1 MHQNTTL
8 HVIEPTLTGLAG
20 HCNSFLASV
29 LDAVGETPAHLW
41 IGRGTEFQ
49 APGVRVTP
57 YFSRSLR
64 RLQAFFLYR
73 RLLRQPGRVFLSTAT
88 RTDLSLIDL
97 AARGTI
103 EPGRVFLYFHWF
115 RPTPKKLAFLRKYAI
130 RQPNLVILGPTES
143 AVEAFRQA
151 GFPDV
156 RVVPYPITPREQS
169 DNDTPFRHLLFAG
182 IARQD
187 KGIGK
192 VVDLVAH
199 LARQGSDLPL
209 LIQASAD
216 HRQRF
221 DDKTAQDI
229 QRLEGIRYPNLKLI
243 EAALPQDDYLAQFEG
258 GICLQPYDA
267 ADFADRISGIS
278 LDGLSSGAPLV
289 VPAGTWMARVVERF
303 GAGVALEDMSAP
315 VMETAIRTILAD
327 WPSFR
332 DRARLAGKTLQA
344 EFSAGQLA
352 ETLTKPYSR
361 PDPRRAISAK

>member
-1 MHQNTTL
+1 MHQNTIL
-8 HVIEPTLTGLAG
+8 HVIEPTLTGQAG

-29 LDAVGETPAHLW
+29 CEAAGNAPMQLW
-41 IGRGTEFQ
+41 LGRSADFHASGAQ
-49 APGVRVTP
+49 VRIKP
-57 YFSRSLR
+57 YFTRSLR
-64 RLQAFFLYR
+64 RFQAYLLYR
-73 RLLRQPGRVFLSTAT
+73 RLLAQPGRIFLSTAT
-88 RTDLSLIDL
+88 RTDLSLLGL
-97 AARGTI
+97 AARGGI

-115 RPTPKKLAFLRKYAI
+115 RPTPKKLAFLRKHAI

-169 DNDTPFRHLLFAG
+169 ENDTPFRHLLFAG

-192 VVDLVAH
+192 VADLVAH
-199 LARQGSDLPL
+199 LAQQGDDLPL

-216 HRQRF
+216 HRQRY
-221 DDKTAQDI
+221 DEKTAQDI

-278 LDGLSSGAPLV
+278 LDGLSAGAPLV
-289 VPAGTWMARVVERF
+289 VPAGTWMGRTVQRF
-303 GAGVALEDMSAP
+303 GAGVVLEEMSAP
-315 VMETAIRTILAD
+315 AMLAAIMTILDD
-327 WPSFR
+327 WPGFR
-332 DRARLAGKTLQA
+332 DRARLAGKALQA

-352 ETLTKPYSR
+352 AILTGDYSR
-361 PDPRRAISAK
+361 PASR

>member
-1 MHQNTTL
+1 MHQNTLL

-29 LDAVGETPAHLW
+29 CEAAGDAPMQLW
-41 IGRGTEFQ
+41 LGRGTDFQ
-49 APGVRVTP
+49 ASGPQVVIKP
-57 YFSRSLR
+57 HFVQSLR

-73 RLLRQPGRVFLSTAT
+73 RLLRQPGRIFLSTAT
-88 RTDLSLIDL
+88 RTDLSLLDL
-97 AARGTI
+97 AAPGKI

-115 RPTPKKLAFLRKYAI
+115 RPTPKKLAFLRKYAD
-130 RQPNLVILGPTES
+130 RQPNLVILGPTET
-143 AVEAFRQA
+143 AIEAFRQA

-156 RVVPYPITPREQS
+156 RVVPYPITPRPQS
-169 DNDTPFRHLLFAG
+169 ESDTPFRHLLFAG

-199 LARQGSDLPL
+199 LAREGSDLPL

-221 DDKTAQDI
+221 DEKTAQDI
-229 QRLEGIRYPNLKLI
+229 QRLEGIGYPNLKLI

-278 LDGLSSGAPLV
+278 LDGLSAGAPLV
-289 VPAGTWMARVVERF
+289 VPAGTWMARVVQRF
-303 GAGVALEDMSAP
+303 GAGIVLEDMSAP
-315 VMETAIRTILAD
+315 AMENAIRGILAD
-327 WPSFR
+327 WPGFR
-332 DRARLAGKTLQA
+332 DRARLAGRTLQT

-352 ETLTKPYSR
+352 ATLTKPYSR
-361 PDPRRAISAK
+361 PESR